1 MTIQLKPEQEKFIQ
15 AQVTNGKYN
24 SSEEAVDKMFQV
36 FERLQLEYD
45 EWVKETRDKIE
56 AGIESLEKGE
66 GVDGKVVL
74 SRLQDKLH
82 ESRKNRL

>member
-15 AQVTNGKYN
+15 AQVANGKYN

-66 GVDGKVVL
+66 GVDGKVVF